1 MKDDP
6 RLKKFRSPGLYCEA
20 DCPPYD
26 TEHPEQFE
34 RTAASVDAFLQLSIT
49 LKLPAAARSRRPQVP
64 SHWPDRA
71 EVALLEGTARALFC
85 AVQAQQAGT
94 GYVPDPELVLNHE
107 ELWTGVFA
115 IAAMRFGW
123 VVHVG
128 PPPSW

>member
-1 MKDDP
+1 MHAVSHSYL
-6 RLKKFRSPGLYCEA
+6 RLGRQSQPGAEG
-20 DCPPYD
+20 
-26 TEHPEQFE
+26 
-34 RTAASVDAFLQLSIT
+34 
-49 LKLPAAARSRRPQVP
+49 LKYPVIG
-64 SHWPDRA
+64 RA
-71 EVALLEGTARALFC
+71 ELEVHLLEWTAQPLFC